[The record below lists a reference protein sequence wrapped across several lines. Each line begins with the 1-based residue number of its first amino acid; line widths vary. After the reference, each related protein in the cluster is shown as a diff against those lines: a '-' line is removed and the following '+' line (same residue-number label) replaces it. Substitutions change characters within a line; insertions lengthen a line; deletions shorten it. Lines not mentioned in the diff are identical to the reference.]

1 MKKKIIKSSMI
12 SVATAVVL
20 SMTGCGG
27 NGSSSDDGSSSSNNT
42 NGTVADGYIKTATV
56 CFDENNNNK
65 CDVGEPFAM
74 TDDKGYYSLTISAGD
89 RKAHPNASIIVK
101 GGIDIDTDS
110 NLTGSFKAPVASG
123 NVNITPLT
131 TLVAAMVE
139 KGIPTDTAYSKVA
152 KVLDLTPDEIKADPV
167 ELANNGN
174 KKVIA
179 KAMAVHR
186 IVTTMAKASN
196 IDNSDVYVSLVPA
209 ISQVAD
215 SNDTNISIVNVVT
228 KAADNNPT
236 LKAAQVASVIEKT
249 VETAVN
255 KKSSVKDAALI
266 SDYAIKNNI
275 QSVIEANGT
284 VDTENLQT
292 IENNITT
299 AVDDASTKLIS
310 MAIENIFNS
319 YNVSFTKDNISS
331 IASNFDSLD
340 DVTPE
345 SIIESSDINSSIKDA
360 LSSAYT
366 IQKIKSYVGANH
378 QLITDDIAKKIASI
392 DGIDYKSLD
401 TMSLA
406 DFSQMLYSSNDTDLM
421 SLSLTLNPPEGI
433 ASESDIT
440 KAKNMLESVRTQVN
454 KAQDFTKDESTKI
467 NKALNNIA
475 GNVEF
480 TSKAI
485 NTLND
490 MISEAIDTNTTEL
503 SRIVDGG
510 DRNLTVSKDDIDNN
524 TVWKYSI
531 KDTNVT
537 TPWEGKLTYPKVLD
551 SSDFNPSDFTTLSE
565 KITGQLPLDYYG
577 ATIPEGKIN
586 SQDISANITI
596 DKKDTGANFNLTA
609 KIVNNGDS
617 VSIKDANVFIA
628 YDTNKTTDDENNT
641 HYQPNLKYVEIKN
654 LYVNGVVGNYNL
666 DGKIDVSYAINKI
679 AAKKGF
685 YTYTKYNW
693 ISVTIECDGDKTDL
707 NTSAIG
713 FKAPDGTVY
722 KLAPWQQGPTPQ
734 YNEVS
739 NTTYIWV
746 GFDNIKGDLN
756 ESYIFDAENYVGLE
770 SCENINF
777 TDDRYYGSWTDDDFE
792 NSGHFYSE
800 ITFDGKLTNNNNSS
814 SLEAIIDA
822 KWLDVV
828 DANTADENYEPN
840 LDVSVKGILQMP
852 ESPAMNVSLNY
863 LNTGK
868 DRNINV
874 TYINGETSIKA
885 YTKFNDVDKIT
896 TVNIFSSSGVQAK
909 INFNDDGV
917 DYASSSVTNESGD
930 KVGTIEDFSGTP
942 RIKFADGSFETLY

>member
-101 GGIDIDTDS
+101 GGIDIDTYS

-123 NVNITPLT
+123 NVNITPLI

-139 KGIPTDTAYSKVA
+139 KGIPTDKAYSKVA

-179 KAMAVHR
+179 KAMTIHR
-186 IVTTMAKASN
+186 VITTMAKASN

-228 KAADNNPT
+228 KAADNNST

-249 VETAVN
+249 VEIAVD

-266 SDYAIKNNI
+266 SDYVIKNNI
-275 QSVIEANGT
+275 QSVIDANGT

-331 IASNFDSLD
+331 IASNFNSLD

-406 DFSQMLYSSNDTDLM
+406 NFSQMLYSSNDTDLM
-421 SLSLTLNPPEGI
+421 SLSLTLNPPAGI

-467 NKALNNIA
+467 NKALNDIA

-480 TSKAI
+480 TSKVI
-485 NTLND
+485 DTLND
-490 MISEAIDTNTTEL
+490 MISEAIDTNKTEL

-537 TPWEGKLTYPKVLD
+537 TPWEGNLTYPKVLGAD
-551 SSDFNPSDFTTLSE
+551 DFNASDFTTLSA
-565 KITGQLPLDYYG
+565 KITGKLPIDYYG

-586 SQDISANITI
+586 SQDVNANIKV
-596 DKKDTGANFNLTA
+596 DKTDTGANFNLNA
-609 KIVNNGDS
+609 KIANNGDS
-617 VSIKDANVFIA
+617 VSITDANVFIA
-628 YDTNKTTDDENNT
+628 YDTNKTTDDKNNT
-641 HYQPNLKYVEIKN
+641 YYQPNPKYVEIKN
-654 LYVNGVVGNYNL
+654 LYVNGVVDNYNL
-666 DGKIDVSYAINKI
+666 DGKIDIKYAVNKI

-685 YTYTKYNW
+685 ETEIPYTW
-693 ISVTIECDGDKTDL
+693 FGSEFICDGDVRNLDVSEITF
-707 NTSAIG
+707 T
-713 FKAPDGTVY
+713 APDGLSY
-722 KLAPWQQGPTPQ
+722 HP
-734 YNEVS
+734 YSHS
-739 NTTYIWV
+739 NGTWY
-746 GFDNIKGDLN
+746 DNNNNQTHINFNFNDVKGDLN
-756 ESYIFDAENYVGLE
+756 ESYMFNIQNYKGLDDCSNAHFGDNKWFGFD
-770 SCENINF
+770 I
-777 TDDRYYGSWTDDDFE
+777 DDDFE
-792 NSGHFYSE
+792 NSGHFPSE
-800 ITFDGKLTNNNNSS
+800 IIFDGKLTNTKDST

-828 DANTADENYEPN
+828 DADSSYKYYEPN
-840 LDVSVKGILQMP
+840 LDISVKGILQMP

-868 DRNINV
+868 NRNINV
-874 TYINGETSIKA
+874 TYINGETLIKA
-885 YTKFNDVDKIT
+885 YTKFNDVDKIK